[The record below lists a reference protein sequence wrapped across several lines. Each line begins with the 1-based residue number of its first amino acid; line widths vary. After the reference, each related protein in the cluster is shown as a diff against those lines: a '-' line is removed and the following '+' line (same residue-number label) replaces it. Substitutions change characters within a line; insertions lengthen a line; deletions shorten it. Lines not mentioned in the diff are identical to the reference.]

1 MYYGLVFNR
10 ENMMQVIL
18 MGLHEDACEESV
30 ATGLA
35 PFFHVTQVKM
45 VRDGAVD
52 NPWALI
58 DVHDSY
64 ERVWNVCEQLRGVFH
79 RGKRI
84 HLYIPL
90 HQDDVYHDLPAHA
103 CIHIA

>member
-1 MYYGLVFNR
+1 
-10 ENMMQVIL
+10 
-18 MGLHEDACEESV
+18 
-30 ATGLA
+30 
-35 PFFHVTQVKM
+35 
-45 VRDGAVD
+45 
-52 NPWALI
+52 
-58 DVHDSY
+58 VHDSY

-103 CIHIA
+103 CIHIP